1 MFLFIVDH
9 NTRQRIVGDRFQLL
23 LETIHR
29 RFCIVLH
36 SIHALGAILIKSN
49 ENYNGLPAKLR
60 TNNKYFPWFEVTNE
74 FLLAFNFLLLHILND
89 YLYYVLINIVEVYKC
104 H

>member
-49 ENYNGLPAKLR
+49 ENYNGLLAKLR

-74 FLLAFNFLLLHILND
+74 FLLAFNLCIEFLITT
-89 YLYYVLINIVEVYKC
+89 YT
-104 H
+104 

>member
-1 MFLFIVDH
+1 MFLFIVGH
-9 NTRQRIVGDRFQLL
+9 NTRQRVVGDRFQHS

-29 RFCIVLH
+29 QFRIALC

-49 ENYNGLPAKLR
+49 ENYNGLLAKLR

-74 FLLAFNFLLLHILND
+74 FLLTFNLCIEFLITT
-89 YLYYVLINIVEVYKC
+89 YA
-104 H
+104 